1 MKHHQNLLLLIAVV
15 LLAALPLWL
24 VPKPAPD
31 AEGKAVEIFAGAD
44 NKAKDLIGEI
54 APATA
59 VVPTYSRTSQRRD
72 FLAVVRPAGRAGRR
86 LHRLLPWRFGDSRKI
101 AARAWRK
108 KWPANRKS
116 KSVLIEQSAYS
127 NRWRCVSPAAKGLFA
142 TCGFVA
148 IFAAKSPLTATFIA
162 GLLLAVTLIG
172 AGITPTRYLRVAA
185 PALFFLA
192 MGSLSL
198 AFAVDVDGGRPLLHM
213 APSGLSKLA
222 EVGTRSLGALAALL
236 FLVLT
241 TPLVDLISPAPSPQN
256 TRVAAGNHGPLL
268 PHALCFFRCRA

>member
-1 MKHHQNLLLLIAVV
+1 M
-15 LLAALPLWL
+15 
-24 VPKPAPD
+24 
-31 AEGKAVEIFAGAD
+31 
-44 NKAKDLIGEI
+44 
-54 APATA
+54 
-59 VVPTYSRTSQRRD
+59 
-72 FLAVVRPAGRAGRR
+72 
-86 LHRLLPWRFGDSRKI
+86 
-101 AARAWRK
+101 
-108 KWPANRKS
+108 
-116 KSVLIEQSAYS
+116 LIEQSAYS

-148 IFAAKSPLTATFIA
+148 IFAAKSPLTATFIT

-172 AGITPTRYLRVAA
+172 AGITPTRYLRAAA

-213 APSGLSKLA
+213 APSGLSRLA

-241 TPLVDLISPAPSPQN
+241 TPLVDLISLLRRLKIPELLLEIMVLCYRMLFVFS
-256 TRVAAGNHGPLL
+256 AAVHETWNAQSARLGYATARLTIRSLGGLAANLTLQVWQRAHALHLAAQARNNDGPLRFL
-268 PHALCFFRCRA
+268 EASFVNSARDCRIAGLAGAGLIALAMGWA